1 MKPLVSIYSEGN
13 NTKVAV
19 VSKVNGKLTI
29 LRTASV
35 DFVQPSVDIE
45 EGISNISLESGEL
58 DLEKAQIEDSGSD
71 SKMAA
76 TAVST
81 LASHLSGINLSNCQ
95 FVPALTEPAIHYHI
109 YEGAKQLSAANT
121 KIAQDIIDDIQ
132 HSKNLSVD
140 KDSLGYVELADK
152 SLLSVFLGN
161 ETGSIN
167 LIKSLAR
174 YNGKRHYKIPAIK
187 SAEISLAYYVAKVKK
202 FFPDDQSLIVYI
214 GKEYSKLIF
223 LEGRKLRH
231 IGATLDIGTVN
242 LHTYDVYF
250 SKILLEMENGGISS
264 LDNIIVCGEDDSENL
279 ILSFYGTFPE
289 ANVSRLEFNDLDLG
303 GLTTEDKEK
312 FSSYCVCAA
321 VAAEYFDET
330 ENIYTGINLLPKY
343 VKEDQK
349 LFQFGWHSYLILPIL
364 FGVTFFVTQ
373 QLLQNQN
380 ELTQLD
386 AEITEQT
393 ILARQNQEILNNI
406 ANVETKISGFG
417 QTQAIL
423 DSAASGT
430 SIWYE
435 VLKHLSSFTGNKK
448 DMWITK
454 VSRGGDNTVSLEGYS
469 LSKYTVTEFA
479 YSIESATL
487 KSINFES
494 LRDKNTYR
502 FLLNFNLLNY
512 SQSVK

>member
-19 VSKVNGKLTI
+19 VSKVNGKLTV
-29 LRTASV
+29 LRTANV
-35 DFVQPSVDIE
+35 DFVQPSIDIE
-45 EGISNISLESGEL
+45 EGISNISIESGDFDLDKVQMQDSALES
-58 DLEKAQIEDSGSD
+58 
-71 SKMAA
+71 KM
-76 TAVST
+76 TASTVST
-81 LASHLSGINLSNCQ
+81 LASHLSGINLTNCL
-95 FVPALTEPAIHYHI
+95 FIPGLTEPAIHYHI
-109 YEGAKQLSAANT
+109 YEGAKQLSTANN
-121 KIAQDIIDDIQ
+121 KIVQDIVDDIQ
-132 HSKNLSVD
+132 QSKNISVE
-140 KDSLGYVELADK
+140 KKSLGYVELADK

-187 SAEISLAYYVAKVKK
+187 SAEISLAYYVAKTKK

-223 LEGRKLRH
+223 LQGRKLRH

-250 SKILLEMENGGISS
+250 SKILLEMENGGVSS

-289 ANVSRLEFNDLDLG
+289 ANVSRLEFNDVDLG
-303 GLTTEDKEK
+303 GLSPDEREK
-312 FSSYCVCAA
+312 FSSYCVS
-321 VAAEYFDET
+321 VAIASEYYDEL
-330 ENIYTGINLLPKY
+330 ENIHKGINLLPKY

-349 LFQFGWHSYLILPIL
+349 LFQFGWHSYVMLPLL
-364 FGVTFFVTQ
+364 FGITFFITQ
-373 QLLQNQN
+373 KILINQN
-380 ELTQLD
+380 EMTQLD

-393 ILARQNQEILNNI
+393 ILLRQNQEILNNI
-406 ANVETKISGFG
+406 ANIETKISGFG

-423 DSAASGT
+423 DSAATGT
-430 SIWYE
+430 SIWFE
-435 VLKHLSSFTGNKK
+435 VMKHASDFTGSKK
-448 DMWITK
+448 NMWITK
-454 VSRGGDNTVSLEGYS
+454 ITRGNDNTVVMEGYA

-502 FLLNFNLLNY
+502 FVLNFNLLNY
-512 SQSVK
+512 SKSVK